1 MWKKCILFLLT
12 ATILALKFLP
22 VGALVLYGDIN
33 QDGDINSTDLTILK
47 RSLLRKA
54 TINNPV
60 YADLNGDG
68 EVNSTDFT
76 LLKRYLLRKIKE
88 FPVNG
93 IRPDAVRLDDL
104 MGASVDTIT
113 NRFGQPDRIDLSRY
127 GFDWYIYN
135 NDLTKYLQIGI
146 KDGKTVGIYSNSQY
160 YKLND
165 NIGIGTP
172 KSTVEEELGKPLSS
186 IMKGNTSYRMD
197 NNDEWKVYKTNNEYY
212 TTVFYNLQG
221 DIELTA
227 FMMIDYATEKSLK
240 GYYGTPS
247 DRLRKSYEMELF
259 DITNAYRVRHG
270 KAPLKWSDEM
280 TALTRAF
287 CKDMVDK
294 DYFDFTDTNGQ
305 VFTDRMNDAGIKYS
319 SASELVAKGQ
329 MDSIF
334 VIESWMINRSS
345 TLLGGYEYVGIG
357 INMESD
363 GCVVYVYDFYNPSK
377 Y

>member
-1 MWKKCILFLLT
+1 
-12 ATILALKFLP
+12 
-22 VGALVLYGDIN
+22 
-33 QDGDINSTDLTILK
+33 
-47 RSLLRKA
+47 
-54 TINNPV
+54 TINNTV

-104 MGASVDTIT
+104 MGASVNTIT

-135 NDLTKYLQIGI
+135 NDLAKYLQIGI
-146 KDGKTVGIYSNSQY
+146 KDGKTVGIYSNSLY

-172 KSTVEEELGKPLSS
+172 KSTVEEELGTPLSS
-186 IMKGNTSYRMD
+186 ITKGSTSYRMD
-197 NNDEWKVYKTNNEYY
+197 NKDEWKVYKKNNEYY
-212 TTVFYNLQG
+212 TYLFYNLQS
-221 DIELTA
+221 DIEVTA
-227 FMMIDYATEKSLK
+227 FMMIDYATEQSLK
-240 GYYGTPS
+240 GFYGTPS

-259 DITNAYRVRHG
+259 DITNAYRIRHG
-270 KAPLKWSDEM
+270 KDPFKWSDEM
-280 TALTRAF
+280 AALSRAF
-287 CKDMVDK
+287 CKDMVEK
-294 DYFDFTDTNGQ
+294 GYFDFTDTNGQ
-305 VFTDRMNDAGIKYS
+305 VVSDRMRNAGINYNS
-319 SASELVAKGQ
+319 VSELIAKGQ
-329 MDSIF
+329 MDSMF
-334 VIESWMINRSS
+334 VIESWMKNRSS
-345 TLLGGYEYVGIG
+345 TLLGGHEYVGIG

-363 GCVVYVYDFYNPSK
+363 GCVVYVYDLYIPSK